1 MVSSRNA
8 AVNGGYREGML
19 TYRNELQ
26 WVGAGD
32 RKGRW
37 LVGRCYI
44 PGKNH
49 SELGE
54 TGRMDGWCGR
64 MVSSRNDPFYEG
76 ERKEG

>member
-1 MVSSRNA
+1 M
-8 AVNGGYREGML
+8 
-19 TYRNELQ
+19 
-26 WVGAGD
+26 VGAGD

-54 TGRMDGWCGR
+54 TGRMDGVVGWYLLGMTHFMRERGR
-64 MVSSRNDPFYEG
+64 RVDMVDSIFQECTSG
-76 ERKEG
+76 LGM